1 MNWTRFLLAILA
13 SGVGASLTDWLFMGV
28 LFHGKYLA
36 HPEVWRR
43 PQGGPGEG
51 RAILLATLLGFV
63 TCAAF
68 LFVCYRLDIHSPPRT
83 LKLAAAVWLMVP
95 VPLMITNALWM
106 KLHWQIVLSNC
117 LGWLAKL
124 VVAALAAS
132 YIMA

>member
-28 LFHGKYLA
+28 LVHGKYLG

-43 PQGGPGEG
+43 PNGGPGEG

-68 LFVCYRLDIHSPPRT
+68 LFVCYRLDIHSLPRT

-95 VPLMITNALWM
+95 VPLMVSNALWM
-106 KLHWQIVLSNC
+106 KLHW
-117 LGWLAKL
+117 
-124 VVAALAAS
+124 
-132 YIMA
+132 